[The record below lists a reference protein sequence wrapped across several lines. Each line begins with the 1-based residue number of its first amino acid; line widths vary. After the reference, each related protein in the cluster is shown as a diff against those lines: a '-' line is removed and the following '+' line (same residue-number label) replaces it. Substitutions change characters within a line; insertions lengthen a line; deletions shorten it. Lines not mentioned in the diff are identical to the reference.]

1 MYSLALT
8 VLTRLLLCMRAQVK
22 AERDNALQERD
33 NALQER
39 DALRAKIADGLRALE

>member
-1 MYSLALT
+1 
-8 VLTRLLLCMRAQVK
+8 MRAQVK
-22 AERDNALQERD
+22 AERDKALQERD

>member
-1 MYSLALT
+1 
-8 VLTRLLLCMRAQVK
+8 MRAQVK